1 MTTHRAG
8 CAWDLNST
16 AVTLKSGTAS
26 LFIDLLKWPAIRKCL
41 IADNRAIRPW
51 HNKPFIHLQ
60 EDIDYR
66 LRPFKW
72 HLLLY
77 YYPLKDWRFFLKFI
91 FNPELSYPWNISL
104 TKWLTDCRWSQLTQ
118 PLNPVKRKGKISR
131 QFENFKIYKDLYGKP
146 LNHDPV
152 ARPVFPIQIQ
162 LISSAVAI
170 VSFEIYGWKSTGCL
184 IFICSFSFCW
194 NHFSKARTVF
204 RLVPSLF
211 SCCAM
216 IFSFLPNALARINIF
231 PGFISDEWVRV
242 CCKRSREC
250 RDRGEIF
257 GRCSGYVNF
266 S

>member
-16 AVTLKSGTAS
+16 AVTLKSGTTS

-41 IADNRAIRPW
+41 IADYRAIRPW
-51 HNKPFIHLQ
+51 YNKPFNSLTGRHWLSLRTIQMTPLVVLLPF
-60 EDIDYR
+60 ER
-66 LRPFKW
+66 LEI
-72 HLLLY
+72 
-77 YYPLKDWRFFLKFI
+77 FFFFKFI

-170 VSFEIYGWKSTGCL
+170 VSFEKYGWKSTGCL
-184 IFICSFSFCW
+184 IFIYSFSFCW

-211 SCCAM
+211 SCLRDDFFLLPKRPCAH
-216 IFSFLPNALARINIF
+216 
-231 PGFISDEWVRV
+231 
-242 CCKRSREC
+242 
-250 RDRGEIF
+250 
-257 GRCSGYVNF
+257 
-266 S
+266 